1 MVDPQART
9 WTLKAIAAKRAHL
22 ESVIRA
28 ARIDLDLVTVQK
40 GSPHSLVCTK
50 NQSTYERHTRQHR
63 ADLDT
68 IARLARAPGANRVR
82 PE

>member
-1 MVDPQART
+1 MADPQGWT
-9 WTLKAIAAKRAHL
+9 WALKAIAAKRAHI

-28 ARIDLDLVTVQK
+28 AGTDLDRVTVQK

-50 NQSTYERHTRQHR
+50 NQSTYERRARQHR

-68 IARLARAPGANRVR
+68 VARLERARAG
-82 PE
+82 